1 MAAATIDEKMRR
13 APATQVNGS
22 GRVREMAAATIDEK
36 MRRATDRGLDFL
48 AAKVSGA
55 GVWQCYQYALANPGV
70 LTRETNPFVGAL
82 GSLELA
88 AIDDPRAVAVVSRT
102 RRHLCDTIEFP
113 GVWRYWPGLPP
124 DVDTTSICSL
134 ALGFHPWLLAGWN
147 QQRLTRNRDGSGRFH
162 TWLRDGPITSLDAD
176 AIVNANALAYL
187 GETKA
192 TRPVRD
198 WLVSLVKNGNERE
211 AIHYYWDP
219 IDLYGA
225 MARARKIHTALFE
238 DLGPLLAARVRDRRE
253 DDGSY
258 GDLLRTARALLS
270 LDSLGCPPSRA
281 DLATSVHLL
290 IGLQQ
295 GDGGWPACPLS
306 SGPRWPEERQFAF
319 VSRCYD
325 TACCVVALD
334 RASSILGRR

>member
-1 MAAATIDEKMRR
+1 MPDTTIGRGMRR
-13 APATQVNGS
+13 A
-22 GRVREMAAATIDEK
+22 I
-36 MRRATDRGLDFL
+36 DRGLAFL
-48 AAKVSGA
+48 AARISVA
-55 GVWQCYQYALANPGV
+55 GVWECHQYPLANPIV

-88 AIDDPRAVAVVSRT
+88 GIDDPRAAALVSRT
-102 RRHLCDTIEFP
+102 RRHLCRTIELP
-113 GVWRYWPGLPP
+113 GVWRYWPDLPP

-147 QQRLTRNRDGSGRFH
+147 RERLTRNRDGNGRFH
-162 TWLRDGPITSLDAD
+162 TWLRDEPIASPDAD
-176 AIVNANALAYL
+176 AVVNANALAYL
-187 GETKA
+187 GETAA

-198 WLVSLVKNGNERE
+198 WLVSLVERGNERE

-225 MARARKIHTALFE
+225 MARAREIHSSLFE
-238 DLGPLLAARVRDRRE
+238 DVGPLLATRTRARRG

-270 LDSLGCPPSRA
+270 LDSLGCPPSPA
-281 DLATSVHLL
+281 DLATSAHLL
-290 IGLQQ
+290 LDLQQ

-306 SGPRWPEERQFAF
+306 SGPRWPNERQFAF

-325 TACCVVALD
+325 TACCVAALD
-334 RASSILGRR
+334 RASSTLDPQ